1 MWFNTTVFQ
10 RRKSYGFG
18 STWGLVKDGKMI
30 FFGWTI
36 LLNMKLMD
44 HSPFCYEW
52 QGKSSL
58 FSLWHCFPFFFP
70 HALSLLL
77 YDRVWG
83 VIGVFLTFRAVHAM
97 EPWETVTY
105 SWHTLSV
112 TMTVAGTLLHRVC
125 KKNETFLKKATLMV
139 MTAVT
144 TTSNSHLVFS
154 FTASFRSLSLSH
166 TFSVPSSTPALSG
179 GLWSLLI
186 QPIQTASHTI
196 SLAMSNITAMKVG
209 HITVD

>member
-1 MWFNTTVFQ
+1 MWLNTTVFQ

-18 STWGLVKDGKMI
+18 ITWGLVKDDKMI

-36 LLNMKLMD
+36 HLNMKLMD

-52 QGKSSL
+52 QGKRKSSL
-58 FSLWHCFPFFFP
+58 FSLCHCFHFFFFS
-70 HALSLLL
+70 HALSSLL
-77 YDRVWG
+77 YDRIWG

-154 FTASFRSLSLSH
+154 SIASFLSLSH
-166 TFSVPSSTPALSG
+166 TRFLSLFRSSSEWRSLVIIDTTHSNSVTHHF
-179 GLWSLLI
+179 I
-186 QPIQTASHTI
+186 SHE
-196 SLAMSNITAMKVG
+196 
-209 HITVD
+209 

>member
-1 MWFNTTVFQ
+1 MWLNITVFQ

-18 STWGLVKDGKMI
+18 TTWGLVKDDKII

-36 LLNMKLMD
+36 RLNIKLMD
-44 HSPFCYEW
+44 HSPFCYDW

-58 FSLWHCFPFFFP
+58 LSLCHCFNFFS
-70 HALSLLL
+70 HDLSPLL
-77 YDRVWG
+77 YDRVRG

-97 EPWETVTY
+97 EPWKTVTY

-154 FTASFRSLSLSH
+154 FTASFLSLSH
-166 TFSVPSSTPALSG
+166 TRFLSLFRSSSEWRSLVIIDTTHSNSVTRHF
-179 GLWSLLI
+179 I
-186 QPIQTASHTI
+186 SHE
-196 SLAMSNITAMKVG
+196 
-209 HITVD
+209 